1 MGGKMTIERLQTIV
15 KVSDDLIA
23 VNEAYLGRKFSDARY
38 SATMRGLVSQLE
50 EARRIDEN
58 IR

>member
-1 MGGKMTIERLQTIV
+1 MTIERLQTIV

-23 VNEAYLGRKFSDARY
+23 VNEDYLEGKFSDARY
-38 SATMRGLVSQLE
+38 SATMRVLVSQLK
-50 EARRIDEN
+50 EAKRIEEN

>member
-1 MGGKMTIERLQTIV
+1 MTRERLQTIV

-23 VNEAYLGRKFSDARY
+23 VNEAYMERKFSDALY
-38 SATMRGLVSQLE
+38 NTTMRVLVSRLK
-50 EARRIDEN
+50 EAKRIEEN